1 MAALESQQ
9 AVIIDLRT
17 RRRQR
22 VADRA
27 LENGS
32 MDVDSLEHIK
42 VARPSKAAEGTEGWQ
57 TVEKQIDLAEV
68 HARNSLRKAED
79 EECDL

>member
-1 MAALESQQ
+1 
-9 AVIIDLRT
+9 
-17 RRRQR
+17 
-22 VADRA
+22 
-27 LENGS
+27 